1 MTQRYISI
9 KSKITLRSFILL
21 IIKSMIY
28 IIPTDT
34 CYWLASSLDD
44 IKNYDK
50 IYKIK
55 KRSFS
60 KPLAI
65 MVSDFNWLRENTS
78 LNSKQIDYLR
88 NYTTPFTILTDS
100 IPISLWL
107 NYSSEKWEW
116 FQNRDMY
123 QKIAF
128 RIAHNDAQKKLIK
141 EVGPIFLTSANTS
154 GEKEIYSKDEI
165 KETFSY
171 YLEKKIVEILPGE
184 VGYNKASDIFE
195 FSWDWLWI
203 RYLRKN

>member
-1 MTQRYISI
+1 
-9 KSKITLRSFILL
+9 
-21 IIKSMIY
+21 MIY

-34 CYWLASSLDD
+34 CYGIACSLDD

-55 KRSFS
+55 KRSFG

-65 MVSDFNWLRENTS
+65 MVLDFNWLKTNTT
-78 LNSKQIDYLR
+78 LNDKQIEFLK
-88 NYTTPFTILTDS
+88 NYSKPFTVLTNS
-100 IPISLWL
+100 VPISLWL
-107 NYSSEKWEW
+107 NYESENGEG

-128 RIAHNDAQKKLIK
+128 RIAHNNAQKKLIK

-154 GEKEIYSKDEI
+154 GEKEIYKKEEI
-165 KETFSY
+165 KEAFSY
-171 YLEKKIVEILPGE
+171 YIEKKIVEILPGE
-184 VGYNKASDIFE
+184 VGNNKASDIFE
-195 FSWDWLWI
+195 FSGDGLGI